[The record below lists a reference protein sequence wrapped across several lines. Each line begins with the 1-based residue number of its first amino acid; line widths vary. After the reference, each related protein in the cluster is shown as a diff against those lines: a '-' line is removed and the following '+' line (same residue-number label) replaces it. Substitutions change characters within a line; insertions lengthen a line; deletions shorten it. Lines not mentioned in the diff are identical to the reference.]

1 MPNPISSKIALV
13 ASLGL
18 LSAFGSTV
26 LISHWWHGQNQTNL
40 VTSQNTSLANEF
52 FSPVTAKATPSLDES
67 RASFQLAARLI
78 DQNQGQSALQK
89 LQNLEQDYPLV
100 APYILLK
107 QGKAQDL
114 AKENSQAQATW
125 LKLVNNYPDSP
136 ATAEALYFLGKTNP
150 DYWQQAIAEFPDHP
164 RTHQI
169 IRQLL
174 QANPKQPKLMMVL
187 VKYTPDAEGVD
198 KIRERLVK
206 EYADQLTPQDW
217 ETIADNY
224 WQKWDYGKAGKA
236 YAKAPVTSQNL
247 YRAGRGYHLGGD
259 QITAQKYYQQLI
271 QQFPDTEDAAWGLR
285 RLATIVD
292 EQQAISYLDRVINQF
307 ATQASDA
314 LVEKAKILD
323 SLKQN
328 TAAQQTRQLLLTKY
342 TNSDAAAEY
351 RWQIAQQY
359 AQKNNLVAAWQ
370 WAQQIAINNPEHE
383 FAPKA
388 SFWIGKWATKLGHSE
403 DAHTAFESVLMRYPQ
418 SYYAWRSAVALGWNV
433 GDFDTVRQLQ
443 PQITKLSSNF
453 IPPAGSEVFQEL
465 YQLGLKTE
473 AWNQFKADLSNRE
486 TLSLAE
492 EFTYGLMEL
501 DRGKNLRGIN
511 RISELKDKDKSET
524 KAEWKK
530 LQQTPEYWQALY
542 PFPFE
547 DNILKWSEAR
557 QLNPLL
563 VTALIRQESRFEP
576 EIESSAGALGL
587 MQVMPETGKYVA
599 QQIGLQ
605 NYSLTNPENNINL
618 GTFYLDYTHRKYNN
632 NSMLAVASYN
642 AGPNAVA
649 KWVARY
655 GLKDPDE
662 FVEQIPYQETKG
674 YVESVF
680 GNYWNYMLIYNPE
693 ITQLYKQ
700 ISKS

>member
-18 LSAFGSTV
+18 VSAFGSTV
-26 LISHWWHGQNQTNL
+26 LISHWWRGQNQTNP

-52 FSPVTAKATPSLDES
+52 FSPVTAKATPSRDES

-89 LQNLEQDYPLV
+89 LQNLEQDYPLL
-100 APYILLK
+100 APYVLLK
-107 QGKAQDL
+107 QAKAQEL
-114 AKENSQAQATW
+114 AQENSQSQAKL
-125 LKLVNNYPDSP
+125 LKIVNNYPDSP
-136 ATAEALYFLGKTNP
+136 ATAEALYLLGKTNP
-150 DYWQQAIAEFPDHP
+150 DYWQQAIAKFPYHP

-169 IRQLL
+169 IHQLL
-174 QANPKQPKLMMVL
+174 EANPNQPTLMMLL

-217 ETIADNY
+217 ETLADNY

-236 YAKAPVTSQNL
+236 YAKAPVTAQNL

-259 QITAQKYYQQLI
+259 KITAQKYYQQII

-292 EQQAISYLDRVINQF
+292 RQQAISYLDRVINKF
-307 ATQASDA
+307 PTQAGDA

-342 TNSDAAAEY
+342 TNSEAAAQY

-359 AQKNNLVAAWQ
+359 AQKNDLVAAWQ
-370 WAQQIAINNPEHE
+370 WAQQIAINNPDHNL
-383 FAPKA
+383 APKA
-388 SFWIGKWATKLGHSE
+388 SFWIGKWANKLGRSE
-403 DAHTAFESVLMRYPQ
+403 DAKTAFESVLMRYPQ

-473 AWNQFKADLSNRE
+473 AWNQFKADLSERE

-501 DRGKNLRGIN
+501 DKGKNLRGIN

-524 KAEWKK
+524 QAEWKK

-547 DNILKWSEAR
+547 DKILKWSEAR

-642 AGPNAVA
+642 AGPNAVT
-649 KWVARY
+649 KWVSKY

-693 ITQLYKQ
+693 VTQLYKQ

>member
-1 MPNPISSKIALV
+1 MPNSINSKIALV

-18 LSAFGSTV
+18 VSAFGSIV
-26 LISHWWHGQNQTNL
+26 LISHWWRGQNQTNF
-40 VTSQNTSLANEF
+40 VTTPTTSFGNEL
-52 FSPVTAKATPSLDES
+52 FSPVTAKASPSLDES

-89 LQNLEQDYPLV
+89 LQNLEQDYPLL

-107 QGKAQDL
+107 QAKAQEL
-114 AKENSQAQATW
+114 AQETSQAQESL
-125 LKLVNNYPDSP
+125 LKLVNSYPDSP
-136 ATAEALYFLGKTNP
+136 ATAEALYLLGKNNS
-150 DYWQQAIAEFPDHP
+150 DYWQQAIAKFPYHP

-169 IRQLL
+169 IHQLL
-174 QANPKQPKLMMVL
+174 EANPNQTKLMIVL
-187 VKYTPDAEGVD
+187 VKYTPDAQGVD
-198 KIRERLVK
+198 QIRERLVK
-206 EYADQLTPQDW
+206 EYADSLTPSDW
-217 ETIADNY
+217 QTIADHY

-236 YAKAPVTSQNL
+236 YAKASVTSQNL

-259 QITAQKYYQQLI
+259 KITAQKYYQQLI
-271 QQFPDTEDAAWGLR
+271 QQFPDTEDTAWGLR

-292 EQQAISYLDRVINQF
+292 KQQAISYLDTVINKF
-307 ATQASDA
+307 PTQAGDA

-323 SLKQN
+323 SLN
-328 TAAQQTRQLLLTKY
+328 SNASAQQTRQLLLTKY

-359 AQKNNLVAAWQ
+359 AQKNDLVAAWQ
-370 WAQQIAINNPEHE
+370 WAQQIAINNPKHSL
-383 FAPKA
+383 APKA
-388 SFWIGKWATKLGHSE
+388 SFWIAKWATKLGRSE
-403 DAHTAFESVLMRYPQ
+403 DAKTAFESVLMRYPQ

-433 GDFDTVRQLQ
+433 GDFDTVRQLE
-443 PQITKLSSNF
+443 PQVTKLSSNF
-453 IPPAGSEVFQEL
+453 VPTAGSEVFQEL

-473 AWNQFKADLSNRE
+473 AWNQFRADLLNQE
-486 TLSLAE
+486 KLSVAE

-501 DRGKNLRGIN
+501 DQGKNLRGIN
-511 RISELKDKDKSET
+511 RISELKEQEQPENQ
-524 KAEWKK
+524 AEWQK
-530 LQQTPEYWQALY
+530 LQQTPAYWQALY

-547 DNILKWSEAR
+547 DKILKWSEVR
-557 QLNPLL
+557 KLNPLL

-599 QQIGLQ
+599 QQIDLP
-605 NYSLTNPENNINL
+605 NYSLTNPEHNINL

-649 KWVARY
+649 KWVSRY
-655 GLKDPDE
+655 GLEDPDE

-680 GNYWNYMLIYNPE
+680 ENYWNYMLIYNPE
-693 ITQLYKQ
+693 IAQLYQQ

>member
-1 MPNPISSKIALV
+1 MPNPLSSKIALV
-13 ASLGL
+13 TSLGL
-18 LSAFGSTV
+18 VSAFGSTV
-26 LISHWWHGQNQTNL
+26 LISHWWRGQNQTNL
-40 VTSQNTSLANEF
+40 VTEQTSFANEF
-52 FSPVTAKATPSLDES
+52 FSPVTAKATPSPEAN

-89 LQNLEQDYPLV
+89 LQNLEQDYPLL
-100 APYILLK
+100 APYVLIK
-107 QGKAQDL
+107 QAQAQEL
-114 AKENSQAQATW
+114 AQENSQAQAKL

-136 ATAEALYFLGKTNP
+136 ATAEALYLLGKTHP
-150 DYWQQAIAEFPDHP
+150 DYWQQAIAKFPYHP

-169 IRQLL
+169 IHQLL
-174 QANPKQPKLMMVL
+174 EANPNQPKLMMVL
-187 VKYTPDAEGVD
+187 VKYTPDVQGVD
-198 KIRERLVK
+198 EIRERLVK
-206 EYADQLTPQDW
+206 EYADSLTPQDW
-217 ETIADNY
+217 QTIADNY

-247 YRAGRGYHLGGD
+247 YRAGRGYHLSGD

-271 QQFPDTEDAAWGLR
+271 QQFPDTEDTAWGLR

-292 EQQAISYLDRVINQF
+292 KQQAISYLDTVINKF
-307 ATQASDA
+307 PTQAGDA

-323 SLKQN
+323 SLN
-328 TAAQQTRQLLLTKY
+328 SHTSAQQTRQLLLTKY
-342 TNSDAAAEY
+342 TNSEAAAQY

-359 AQKNNLVAAWQ
+359 AQNKDLVAAWQ
-370 WAQQIAINNPEHE
+370 WAQQIAINNPDHE

-388 SFWIGKWATKLGHSE
+388 SFWIGKWANKLGRSE
-403 DAHTAFESVLMRYPQ
+403 DAKTAFESVLMRYPQ

-443 PQITKLSSNF
+443 PQVTKLSSNF

-465 YQLGLKTE
+465 YQLGLKSE
-473 AWNQFKADLSNRE
+473 AWNQFKADLSDRE

-524 KAEWKK
+524 QAEWEK
-530 LQQTPEYWQALY
+530 LQQTSEYWQALY

-547 DNILKWSEAR
+547 DKILKWSEAR

-605 NYSLTNPENNINL
+605 DYSLTNPENNINL

-649 KWVARY
+649 KWVAKY
-655 GLKDPDE
+655 DLKDADE
-662 FVEQIPYQETKG
+662 FVEQIPYKETKG

-693 ITQLYKQ
+693 VTQLYKQ